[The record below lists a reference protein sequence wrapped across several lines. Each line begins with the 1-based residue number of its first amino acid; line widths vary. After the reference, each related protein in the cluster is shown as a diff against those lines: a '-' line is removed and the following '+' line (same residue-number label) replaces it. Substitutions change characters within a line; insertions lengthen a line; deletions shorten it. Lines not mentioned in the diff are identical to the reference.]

1 MENMVNITPVVEAF
15 IALVVAIITAFV
27 IPWLKQKIGAEKLA
41 QYSEWVTIA
50 VQAAEQI
57 YAGSGRGAEKKAYV
71 LEFLQKKGF
80 TLDMESI
87 DKLIEA
93 AVYDLPKYISIPAEA
108 VANE

>member
-1 MENMVNITPVVEAF
+1 MDNMVNITPVVEAF
-15 IALVVAIITAFV
+15 ITLAVAIITAFV

-71 LEFLQKKGF
+71 LDFLQKKGF
-80 TLDMESI
+80 KLDMDSI

-93 AVYDLPKYISIPAEA
+93 AVYDLPKYIGIPAEA